1 MLCQIWKCVG
11 GVETH
16 MQVSMSPLYYNSK
29 ATLASWKVGWFVNSY
44 QLRSVSWVPL
54 RAMTRLS
61 TWFVHHS
68 LCFFSP
74 RSLLRRPTSQTSW
87 LSLPSSRATACSQAT
102 STTQRDKLCSQ
113 SASSSPHAAFPTRS
127 CSPFSSALPSVDPSF
142 LLSWWN
148 SQQMKRSW
156 MVAGGGETL
165 LVLTRRDDEGHG
177 LALASNPLISTYM
190 RRKDRLRERKK
201 GALDGQVLLF

>member
-1 MLCQIWKCVG
+1 
-11 GVETH
+11 
-16 MQVSMSPLYYNSK
+16 MQVSISPLCYNSK

-61 TWFVHHS
+61 TWFVHHN
-68 LCFFSP
+68 LVRWCGFFFP

-156 MVAGGGETL
+156 MVGGGGEKP
-165 LVLTRRDDEGHG
+165 
-177 LALASNPLISTYM
+177 SWF
-190 RRKDRLRERKK
+190 LREGKTKGTDLHLPQIPSSLHTCEGRTDFERGRK
-201 GALDGQVLLF
+201 GR